1 MNVGDLIWFNSA
13 GSKQTAIVLD
23 FGTMSLGNRD
33 PRDPSYEMAL
43 LHWSGGGKGVLPP
56 MYDAGG
62 RRMYGDRFGSAT
74 PAFGSANAGSV
85 GYCRT
90 ITRSGHRVFK
100 VLARAEGGE

>member
-33 PRDPSYEMAL
+33 PRDPSYEMVL

-56 MYDAGG
+56 MYDTGG
-62 RRMYGDRFGSAT
+62 RRMYGDR
-74 PAFGSANAGSV
+74 FGSANAGSV